1 MNKDNNY
8 WNIHKEVYM
17 DEFDK
22 LDKDIAKIVQ
32 TKPLSHEAE
41 LFNKKVDE
49 TISIR
54 LKENSKVVG

>member
-1 MNKDNNY
+1 
-8 WNIHKEVYM
+8 M